1 MVSRRKWVKIGII
14 LVWFILFVPQ
24 YYWNSFYWNRP
35 QVFIGQYELLIFGET
50 HYFYDEDSWIFTL
63 ELKSKGNIPVYIRE
77 INYTLYEGQ
86 TPVKYEVYV
95 DKAGNVLRKDLLR
108 NAVMVPNNETR
119 IIEGDVCTIVGY
131 IYSDADVRAAKRR
144 TNRNVFVDSGETR
157 VNNVT
162 YIDHKGNINHSEHFI
177 EDEPIIIPPGET
189 CIVQFRGPDADY
201 GDTVQIVF
209 RSTGMHY
216 HKNIQLSITQCTPS
230 DPYDLS
236 ASAETISHAY
246 YLNEKIE
253 HLERWSPHY
262 TFLCICIGFFLDG
275 YSRANTLSEKRTS
288 LLSAAVFFSFVF
300 FVIVLRVPI
309 GVILVLLYLYYEQKI
324 QDLNDPFVCFLR
336 FFLITMTI
344 IFIVPI
350 V

>member
-1 MVSRRKWVKIGII
+1 VVSRRKWVKIGII
-14 LVWFILFVPQ
+14 LVWFVLFVPQ
-24 YYWNSFYWNRP
+24 NYWNPFYWNRP
-35 QVFIGQYELLIFGET
+35 QVFIGQYGYLNFGET
-50 HYFYDEDSWIFTL
+50 NYVYDEDSWIITL
-63 ELKSKGNIPVYIRE
+63 ELNSKGNFPVDIHE

-95 DKAGNVLRKDLLR
+95 DKDGNVLRKDLLR
-108 NAVMVPNNETR
+108 NAVMVPNNET
-119 IIEGDVCTIVGY
+119 IIVEGDVCTIVGY

-144 TNRNVFVDSGETR
+144 SNRCHFVDPGETR

-162 YIDHKGNINHSEHFI
+162 YIDHKGSINHRKHFI

-189 CIVQFRGPDADY
+189 CIVQFRGPDAEY

-209 RSTGMHY
+209 RSPGIHY
-216 HKNIQLSITQCTPS
+216 TKNIQISTTQFTPS
-230 DPYDLS
+230 EPYDLS

-253 HLERWSPHY
+253 YLERWSPHY
-262 TFLCICIGFFLDG
+262 TFLLVCIGFFLDG

-300 FVIVLRVPI
+300 FVIVLTVPI
-309 GVILVLLYLYYEQKI
+309 GVIFVLLYLYYEQKI
-324 QDLNDPFVCFLR
+324 QNLNDPFVCFLR

-344 IFIVPI
+344 IFVVPF